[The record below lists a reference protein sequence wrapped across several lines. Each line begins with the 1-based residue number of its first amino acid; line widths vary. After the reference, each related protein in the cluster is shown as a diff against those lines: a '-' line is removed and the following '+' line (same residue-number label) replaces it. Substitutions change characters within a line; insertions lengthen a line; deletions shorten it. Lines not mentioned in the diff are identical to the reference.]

1 MPHAPRCCRWA
12 PHLAAALSAP
22 PVAAAAI
29 FAIAAAGPAAA
40 QPAACEALAGQ
51 AIPVAAIGLPT
62 GGASL
67 TEARRAPAGP
77 SPVAGN
83 APLPAYCQV
92 RGRIAPLDAAAPPIL
107 FQLNMPEDWNG
118 KAV

>member
-29 FAIAAAGPAAA
+29 FATAAAA

>member
-1 MPHAPRCCRWA
+1 VPHAPRCCRWA

-29 FAIAAAGPAAA
+29 FAIAAGAGPAPAAA

-67 TEARRAPAGP
+67 REAHRVPATLLHGYAKP
-77 SPVAGN
+77 LKTRKTRNPLVA
-83 APLPAYCQV
+83 ASA
-92 RGRIAPLDAAAPPIL
+92 
-107 FQLNMPEDWNG
+107 
-118 KAV
+118 

>member
-29 FAIAAAGPAAA
+29 FATAAAAGPAAAA

-67 TEARRAPAGP
+67 TEAHRVPA
-77 SPVAGN
+77 
-83 APLPAYCQV
+83 
-92 RGRIAPLDAAAPPIL
+92 
-107 FQLNMPEDWNG
+107 
-118 KAV
+118 